1 MLIRIIYNLTDELSG
16 NSMVLKL
23 RIYRKIYNMQPVILV
38 KLIRPARIEVISS
51 YNKIL
56 QGFIDGSSFKRYPS
70 VLSSAR
76 ASDK

>member
-1 MLIRIIYNLTDELSG
+1 MLIRIIYDLTDELSG

-38 KLIRPARIEVISS
+38 KLIRPARIEIISS
-51 YNKIL
+51 YYEIFKV
-56 QGFIDGSSFKRYPS
+56 FIDGSSFNRYPS